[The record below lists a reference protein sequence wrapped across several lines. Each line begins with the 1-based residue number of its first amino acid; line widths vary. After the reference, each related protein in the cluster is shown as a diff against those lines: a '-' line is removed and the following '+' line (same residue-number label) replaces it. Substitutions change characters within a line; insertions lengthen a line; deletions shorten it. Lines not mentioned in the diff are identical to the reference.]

1 MANIAIFALT
11 MDKKTLKIGFDAKRA
26 VLNDTGLGNYS
37 RRVIDELS
45 RMHGDWQLRLYT
57 PRMREQPRLESILGR
72 RGVAVA
78 LPSGMWRH
86 ASGLWRVRG
95 GLTADLRRDGIE
107 LFHGLSNELPL
118 DIARAGVAS
127 VVTIHDVI
135 YRRCPDNYTAID
147 RRLYD
152 WKYGRSARNAT
163 RIVAISKRTAA
174 DIVELY
180 DVDPAKIDIIY
191 QSCHPQFAQPVSD
204 VRRAELRSRY
214 ALPQRYIALVG
225 TVERRKNAMLAVR
238 ALPMIDPEVKLVIV
252 GRSRQG
258 YAEEVIAEA
267 RRMGVAGRLVMI
279 EGMPFDLLPALY
291 AGAEVAAYP
300 SRYEGFGLPVVEALS
315 AGTPVIAATGS
326 CLEEAG
332 GPGAIYV
339 DPDDAEGF
347 AAAACRLL
355 ADAGLRRD
363 MAQRG
368 RRHVAAL
375 TAVPMAEALTATYL
389 KALGRRQG

>member
-1 MANIAIFALT
+1 
-11 MDKKTLKIGFDAKRA
+11 
-26 VLNDTGLGNYS
+26 
-37 RRVIDELS
+37 
-45 RMHGDWQLRLYT
+45 
-57 PRMREQPRLESILGR
+57 
-72 RGVAVA
+72 
-78 LPSGMWRH
+78 
-86 ASGLWRVRG
+86 
-95 GLTADLRRDGIE
+95 
-107 LFHGLSNELPL
+107 
-118 DIARAGVAS
+118 
-127 VVTIHDVI
+127 
-135 YRRCPDNYTAID
+135 
-147 RRLYD
+147 
-152 WKYGRSARNAT
+152 
-163 RIVAISKRTAA
+163 
-174 DIVELY
+174 
-180 DVDPAKIDIIY
+180 
-191 QSCHPQFAQPVSD
+191 
-204 VRRAELRSRY
+204 
-214 ALPQRYIALVG
+214 
-225 TVERRKNAMLAVR
+225 
-238 ALPMIDPEVKLVIV
+238 MIDPEVKLVIV